1 MNIYIN
7 KIKKEVFMQMKKK
20 LFAAIAA
27 VAVAASGLAVSVSAD
42 ELTEDVDYGYEEA
55 LDEAEVDPA
64 EEYEDV
70 VEQISE
76 EDDVP
81 DPSSDFDT
89 QVEYQEGEEDDYE
102 INDAYQPPQLPPQQP
117 VVTAPVSDA
126 PVPSVPSPKTG
137 NPAAAPLAAV
147 MLASAS
153 AAVIV
158 KKLGDKEKNSK

>member
-1 MNIYIN
+1 
-7 KIKKEVFMQMKKK
+7 MKKK

-27 VAVAASGLAVSVSAD
+27 VAVATSGLAVSVSAD
-42 ELTEDVDYGYEEA
+42 EFTEDTDYGYEEA

-81 DPSSDFDT
+81 DPSSDLDM
-89 QVEYQEGEEDDYE
+89 QVEYQEGDEDDYE
-102 INDAYQPPQLPPQQP
+102 TNDAYQPPQQP
-117 VVTAPVSDA
+117 AVTAPVSDA

-147 MLASAS
+147 TLVSAS
-153 AAVIV
+153 AAVIA
-158 KKLGDKEKNSK
+158 KKLGDKEKSSK